1 MPKIN
6 YDQEAGI
13 LTIKVSNKKSVDSD
27 AQKNVVVDYD
37 KDGNIARIEIM
48 SVNLNE
54 FEKEKNYLKDF
65 LVAEKLR

>member
-6 YDQEAGI
+6 YDQETRT

-48 SVNLNE
+48 SVDLNE
-54 FEKEKNYLKDF
+54 FEKEKNFLESF
-65 LVAEKLR
+65 LVAEKVK

>member
-6 YDQEAGI
+6 YDQETGI

-48 SVNLNE
+48 NVNLNE
-54 FEKEKNYLKDF
+54 FEKEKTYLESF
-65 LVAEKLR
+65 LVAEKVR

>member
-27 AQKNVVVDYD
+27 VQKNVVVDYD
-37 KDGNIARIEIM
+37 KDGNIVKIEIM
-48 SVNLNE
+48 SVDLNE
-54 FEKEKNYLKDF
+54 FEKEKNYLENF
-65 LVAEKLR
+65 LVAEKTR

>member
-6 YDQEAGI
+6 YDQETEI

-37 KDGNIARIEIM
+37 KDGDIAKIEIM
-48 SVNLNE
+48 SINLNE
-54 FEKEKNYLKDF
+54 FEREKSYLENF
-65 LVAEKLR
+65 LTVEKVK